1 MTPEEKLKEG
11 HFDEAL
17 KLLTAQV
24 RSNPAD
30 ARRRVFLFQLLAL
43 TGNWDR
49 AQNQLKVAGDLD
61 AMNAM
66 LVGAYGSVMKAELQ
80 RADVF
85 AGKRSPTII
94 GEPDQWLAFLLQA
107 LQFDVAG
114 RHAQAAPLREQAFD
128 VAQAVAGDIDGQPF
142 EWLSDADPRFGPC
155 LEIIVNGGYSWVPF
169 SRIAQLKFD
178 APSDLRDKVWLPVQV
193 TYANGGQIVGFVPSR
208 YPGSEAS
215 ADADIVL
222 ARKTDWV
229 EMAPE
234 LVTGIGQRM
243 FATDAGEFPMLDAR
257 VIRFHSAV

>member
-1 MTPEEKLKEG
+1 MTPEVKLKEG
-11 HFDEAL
+11 QIDEAL
-17 KLLTAQV
+17 NLLMAQV

-43 TGNWDR
+43 VGHWER

-66 LVGAYGSVMKAELQ
+66 LVGAYSAVMKAELQ

-85 AGKRSPTII
+85 RGQRSPTII

-107 LQFDVAG
+107 LQFDVSG

-128 VAQAVAGDIDGQPF
+128 GAAAVSGEIDGQPF

-169 SRIAQLKFD
+169 SRISQLKFD
-178 APSDLRDKVWLPVQV
+178 APSDLRDKVWMPVQV
-193 TYANGGQIVGFVPSR
+193 TYANGGQVVGFVPSR
-208 YPGSEAS
+208 YPGSETS
-215 ADADIVL
+215 GDADVKL
-222 ARKTDWV
+222 ARKTDWLEV
-229 EMAPE
+229 SPE
-234 LVTGIGQRM
+234 LVIASGQRM
-243 FATDAGEFPMLDAR
+243 FATDAGEYPILDVR
-257 VIRFHSAV
+257 VINFHHA